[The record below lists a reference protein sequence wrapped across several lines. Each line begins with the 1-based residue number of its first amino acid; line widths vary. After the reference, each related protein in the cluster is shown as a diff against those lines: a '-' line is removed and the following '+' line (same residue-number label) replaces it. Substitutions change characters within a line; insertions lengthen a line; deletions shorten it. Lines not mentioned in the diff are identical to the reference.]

1 MKKIIAL
8 TLIIG
13 SLTFAGLILFNTPSL
28 PQQKNLAPIL
38 ESAAK
43 NQTEQIATEAK
54 PPKNSTNQLAETIAK
69 ELLKEK
75 NPSGLKPVDPEKIIN
90 EVFKNGITNFDVS
103 IINPDIKMA
112 DLKISSDNSEAA
124 IKNYALNFK
133 KILAR
138 YAPTGRPQNY
148 DASLEDLKILLG
160 FYTNSLPELY
170 QIDVPPQLAQ
180 LHREGLKV
188 FQAEKNVLEK
198 LVNSNN
204 DPVGAIL
211 VMEMLPILDIQ
222 LTEFINGKINK
233 L

>member
-75 NPSGLKPVDPEKIIN
+75 KSLRI
-90 EVFKNGITNFDVS
+90 VFAK
-103 IINPDIKMA
+103 
-112 DLKISSDNSEAA
+112 
-124 IKNYALNFK
+124 
-133 KILAR
+133 
-138 YAPTGRPQNY
+138 
-148 DASLEDLKILLG
+148 
-160 FYTNSLPELY
+160 
-170 QIDVPPQLAQ
+170 
-180 LHREGLKV
+180 
-188 FQAEKNVLEK
+188 
-198 LVNSNN
+198 
-204 DPVGAIL
+204 
-211 VMEMLPILDIQ
+211 
-222 LTEFINGKINK
+222 
-233 L
+233 